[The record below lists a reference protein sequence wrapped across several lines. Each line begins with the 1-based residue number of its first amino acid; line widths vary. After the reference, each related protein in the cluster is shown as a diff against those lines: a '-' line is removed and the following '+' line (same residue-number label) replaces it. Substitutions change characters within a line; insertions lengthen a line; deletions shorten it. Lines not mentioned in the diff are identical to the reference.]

1 MSRIEEHTEESNQK
15 FLFSYKKS
23 NSTDTNTKAY
33 ISVEDFAALIAQDEE
48 LEDMLDE
55 LIDTYRKEYERAGQQ
70 ETDNISSLADVTI
83 EKFTGLA
90 NYTEYIIDIAKKI
103 NKVTTDK
110 IKKEVDRAQE
120 NDSSKDELLD
130 SVANSAAFS
139 SGRAQTIART
149 ETSRVINQAKN
160 EAMKQAG
167 EQGVRS
173 VKTWISEDDERV
185 REAHLELDGTT
196 IPVDADF
203 VSSGGSAAGPGQFG
217 IPEEDINCR
226 CIIIAQIAD

>member
-1 MSRIEEHTEESNQK
+1 
-15 FLFSYKKS
+15 
-23 NSTDTNTKAY
+23 
-33 ISVEDFAALIAQDEE
+33 
-48 LEDMLDE
+48 MLDE

-70 ETDNISSLADVTI
+70 ETNNISSLADVTI
-83 EKFTGLA
+83 EKFTGLG

-139 SGRAQTIART
+139 TGRAQTIART

-160 EAMKQAG
+160 EAMKQAE

-173 VKTWISEDDERV
+173 TKTWISEDDEKV

-196 IPVDADF
+196 IAVDADF

-226 CIIIAQIAD
+226 CIIIAQIAE

>member
-90 NYTEYIIDIAKKI
+90 NYT
-103 NKVTTDK
+103 
-110 IKKEVDRAQE
+110 
-120 NDSSKDELLD
+120 
-130 SVANSAAFS
+130 
-139 SGRAQTIART
+139 
-149 ETSRVINQAKN
+149 
-160 EAMKQAG
+160 
-167 EQGVRS
+167 
-173 VKTWISEDDERV
+173 
-185 REAHLELDGTT
+185 
-196 IPVDADF
+196 
-203 VSSGGSAAGPGQFG
+203 
-217 IPEEDINCR
+217 
-226 CIIIAQIAD
+226 